1 MNRDSV
7 IYVAGHRGLVGA
19 ALERALRRRGHERLV
34 HRTHDE
40 LDLGDRR
47 AVDAFF
53 EAERPEYVFLAAALV
68 GGIVANNTYPA
79 DFIRENLEVQLS
91 VIDAAHRFGV
101 RKLMFLGSA
110 CIYPKICAQ
119 PIKEEYLLTGPLEPT
134 NAPYAI
140 AKIAGISLCES
151 YNRQYGTNFVSVMP
165 TNLYGPGDR
174 FDLQNSHVLPA
185 LLRRIHEARLAGA
198 PSVAIWGT
206 GKPRREFMHVDDMA
220 AACLHLMDHYDSSQI
235 INVGTGQDISIGD
248 LARKI
253 QALVGYEGRLEFD
266 PSKPDGTPLRR
277 LDISRLL
284 ATGWSPAIDLDAGLK
299 QTYDWFLD
307 NLGHLRN

>member
-7 IYVAGHRGLVGA
+7 IYVAGHHGLVGA
-19 ALERALRRRGHERLV
+19 AIERVLRDRGFTRLV
-34 HRTHDE
+34 HRTHEE
-40 LDLGDRR
+40 LDLADRR

-53 EAERPEYVFLAAALV
+53 DAERPEYVFLAAALV

-91 VIDAAHRFGV
+91 VIDAAYRFGV

-165 TNLYGPGDR
+165 TNLYGSGDR

-185 LLRRIHEARLAGA
+185 LLRRIHEAKLAGA
-198 PSVAIWGT
+198 PSVTIWGT
-206 GKPRREFMHVDDMA
+206 GTPRREFMHVDDMA
-220 AACLHLMDHYDSSQI
+220 GACVHLMDHYDSSEI
-235 INVGTGQDISIGD
+235 INVGTGQDISIGE

-253 QALVGYEGRLEFD
+253 QDLVGYEGRLEFD

-284 ATGWSPAIDLDAGLK
+284 ATGWSPAIDLDSGLRL
-299 QTYDWFLD
+299 TYEWFLE
-307 NLGHLRN
+307 NIGHLRS